1 MCEMF
6 KRRGGLFLLAWG
18 DKGNENGLKGT
29 LSELNT
35 SYFPVKRCFKSMMLC
50 LYSAGLYLSQWS
62 ILVNIQ
68 FYVIP
73 FGKSIIT
80 PSKPS

>member
-18 DKGNENGLKGT
+18 DKGNENGLKST

-50 LYSAGLYLSQWS
+50 L
-62 ILVNIQ
+62 
-68 FYVIP
+68 
-73 FGKSIIT
+73 
-80 PSKPS
+80 